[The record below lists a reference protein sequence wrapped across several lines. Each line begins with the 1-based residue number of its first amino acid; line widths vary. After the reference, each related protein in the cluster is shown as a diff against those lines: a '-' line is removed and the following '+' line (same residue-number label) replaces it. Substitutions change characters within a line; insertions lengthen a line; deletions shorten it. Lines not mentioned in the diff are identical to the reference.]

1 MCSKHKRLKRIIMK
15 QKLLKVMI
23 AFIAIVMPNLSY
35 AQSQEAAGTYNG
47 TLGVKVGGNA
57 RRGQYGRHLYH
68 SRR

>member
-47 TLGVKVGGNA
+47 KSRRNA

>member
-1 MCSKHKRLKRIIMK
+1 MK

-47 TLGVKVGGNA
+47 TLGVKVGGCPG
-57 RRGQYGRHLYH
+57 RGQYGRHLYH
-68 SRR
+68 SRRC

>member
-1 MCSKHKRLKRIIMK
+1 MK

-47 TLGVKVGGNA
+47 TLAVKVG
-57 RRGQYGRHLYH
+57 
-68 SRR
+68 

>member
-47 TLGVKVGGNA
+47 TLGVKVG
-57 RRGQYGRHLYH
+57 
-68 SRR
+68 